1 MLYFFIFAR
10 TKQNRT
16 HNPVCRQNMLSAVTE
31 RLSVR
36 PSPVS
41 TSTFDDDVLKSA
53 RVDGSLLAT
62 LRLLMEWDSSTTA
75 PPVLPAPHV
84 VPTTAA
90 LWAHYLREAA
100 DALCWLQSAIGRDG
114 ERELRE
120 SRESREDRLAVLLG
134 HAATAAQFVRR
145 LVWEEM
151 VPLRDVI
158 VLGTVDNVLRVVE
171 DVVLVLPRGRPE
183 AGRFLREALDM
194 ARMVCCTARKVQRK
208 QFASPADEVLL
219 ADFERILGKYGALIS
234 HHSLHFVAFTNRAP
248 DLQTVLAKSVGA
260 FLGVVANLPVVG
272 AVRLCRDS
280 AFVWRHLPAPS
291 PVFLLPVLKNI
302 MATLRHQRQPC
313 PSQIFALTALLAGLQ
328 PALKSAA
335 VLTDV
340 CVAAADAYGHDV
352 FGSETA
358 AVLLVVEYVTWY
370 LAVVLAEASR
380 QKFDRFSDGAGAGA
394 DGGAADRTL
403 PQNLAVVSIGMTE
416 LACSVAKHV
425 GLEAVTKDVR
435 FGDLE
440 KLVVEVRNTRFKP
453 MMPSVK
459 QLLDV
464 LNAWPVRMR
473 VADAANR

>member
-1 MLYFFIFAR
+1 
-10 TKQNRT
+10 
-16 HNPVCRQNMLSAVTE
+16 
-31 RLSVR
+31 
-36 PSPVS
+36 
-41 TSTFDDDVLKSA
+41 
-53 RVDGSLLAT
+53 
-62 LRLLMEWDSSTTA
+62 
-75 PPVLPAPHV
+75 
-84 VPTTAA
+84 
-90 LWAHYLREAA
+90 
-100 DALCWLQSAIGRDG
+100 
-114 ERELRE
+114 
-120 SRESREDRLAVLLG
+120 
-134 HAATAAQFVRR
+134 
-145 LVWEEM
+145 
-151 VPLRDVI
+151 
-158 VLGTVDNVLRVVE
+158 VDNVLRVVE

-219 ADFERILGKYGALIS
+219 ADLERILGKYGALIS
-234 HHSLHFVAFTNRAP
+234 HHSLHFVAFTKRAP

-291 PVFLLPVLKNI
+291 PVFLLPVLKDV

-335 VLTDV
+335 VLTEV

-380 QKFDRFSDGAGAGA
+380 QKFDRFNDGAGAGA

-425 GLEAVTKDVR
+425 GSEAVTKDVR
-435 FGDLE
+435 FADLE

-473 VADAANR
+473 LADAANR